1 MANPEHLEVLKQ
13 GVEHWNQWRKEHPDV
28 LPDLSDAILQR
39 AKLGGAN
46 LSRADVRRVDLREVD
61 LSRTNLSAARLRRT
75 ILYRA
80 DLSGADLSEA
90 NVTKANLIGA
100 NLHQANLGAA
110 DLSGALLSWAILKGA
125 NLDGANLGGTS
136 LREASLVEARLRN
149 TIFADVDLSA
159 VKGLDTV
166 VHEGPSTIG
175 IDTIFKSRGKI
186 SEVFLRGCGVPDAFI
201 SYIGSIVGRPVEFYS
216 CFISYSTKDQ
226 KFAERLCNDLQANG
240 ARCWLAPHDA
250 TGRNGHEPIDDAIR
264 LHDKLLLILSE
275 HSMNSNWVKA
285 EIANAREREEHEKR
299 QMLFPITLVPQ
310 ENIRQRELF
319 GTDSAREIRE
329 YLMDD
334 FSNWKDHDSYQR
346 AFQQLLKDL
355 KAERPSDSPEEC
367 MPPFEADIELDT
379 ESSQLAASL

>member
-46 LSRADVRRVDLREVD
+46 LSRADVRRVDLREAD

-226 KFAERLCNDLQANG
+226 
-240 ARCWLAPHDA
+240 
-250 TGRNGHEPIDDAIR
+250 
-264 LHDKLLLILSE
+264 
-275 HSMNSNWVKA
+275 
-285 EIANAREREEHEKR
+285 
-299 QMLFPITLVPQ
+299 
-310 ENIRQRELF
+310 
-319 GTDSAREIRE
+319 
-329 YLMDD
+329 
-334 FSNWKDHDSYQR
+334 QR
-346 AFQQLLKDL
+346 A
-355 KAERPSDSPEEC
+355 P
-367 MPPFEADIELDT
+367 
-379 ESSQLAASL
+379 LAWRSLHSRSANCWSFVE

>member
-46 LSRADVRRVDLREVD
+46 LSRADVRRVDLREAD

-175 IDTIFKSRGKI
+175 IDTVFKSRGKI
-186 SEVFLRGCGVPDAFI
+186 AEVFLRGCGVPDAFI

-226 KFAERLCNDLQANG
+226 QFAERLCNDLQANG

-275 HSMNSNWVKA
+275 HSMNSDWVKA

>member
-46 LSRADVRRVDLREVD
+46 LSRADVRRVDLREAD

-226 KFAERLCNDLQANG
+226 QFAERLCNDLQANG
-240 ARCWLAPHDA
+240 ARCWLAPHDV

-275 HSMNSNWVKA
+275 HSMNSDWVKA